1 MLLSS
6 DISLLKKSQKISD
19 FFKIYVLLL
28 PIGTIHVFRLRVS
41 QRNSDKSRHTLL
53 HEYSLLR
60 LTSQSINH
68 MCKLGVMKYCLQ
80 CREIW
85 LDTTQVSIHTHTK
98 RFQNCVFNLLLYA
111 YINHQPDTQ
120 KRVTTYIY
128 SIKLLK
134 PLCIVYIPPLFMTIS
149 AFCCGHSDSA

>member
-98 RFQNCVFNLLLYA
+98 KISKLCLQFVIICIHQSSTRHTKKGYYLHIQYQTFETFMYSLHTTPFHDYFSILLWP
-111 YINHQPDTQ
+111 Q
-120 KRVTTYIY
+120 
-128 SIKLLK
+128 
-134 PLCIVYIPPLFMTIS
+134 
-149 AFCCGHSDSA
+149 

>member
-53 HEYSLLR
+53 QLHEYSLLR

-85 LDTTQVSIHTHTK
+85 LDTHIQKDFKTVSSICYYMHTSIINQTHK
-98 RFQNCVFNLLLYA
+98 KGLL
-111 YINHQPDTQ
+111 
-120 KRVTTYIY
+120 TTYIY

-134 PLCIVYIPPLFMTIS
+134 PLCIVLLHTTPFHDYFSILLWPQ
-149 AFCCGHSDSA
+149 

>member
-53 HEYSLLR
+53 QEYSLLR

-85 LDTTQVSIHTHTK
+85 LDTRLVYTHIQK
-98 RFQNCVFNLLLYA
+98 KFQNCVFNLLLYA

-120 KRVTTYIY
+120 KRVTSYIY

-134 PLCIVYIPPLFMTIS
+134 PLCIVLLHTTPFHDYFSILLWPQ
-149 AFCCGHSDSA
+149 

>member
-53 HEYSLLR
+53 YEYILLR

-98 RFQNCVFNLLLYA
+98 KFQNCVFNLLLYA

-134 PLCIVYIPPLFMTIS
+134 PLCIVLLHTTPFHDYFSILLWPQ
-149 AFCCGHSDSA
+149 